1 MLDLLIRNGSVV
13 DGTGAPAR
21 PADVGVRDGR
31 IVALGRADESARRTI
46 DADGLTVTPGFVDL
60 HAHYDAQVFWDQS
73 LSPSPLHGVT
83 TVVGGNCGLTLA
95 PVEPGDED
103 FLTRLLARV
112 EAIPVE
118 ALTAGVTFRWKT
130 FPEFLDVVESLP
142 LGLNIG
148 FMVGHSAIRR
158 AVMGAAASS
167 DAATSGAAGR
177 DAGAALARRSPPAA
191 SASPPR
197 TSSPRS
203 TATADRRRR
212 TSRPATSSSRSAKC
226 AAGIPAPA
234 SSSSPAPSSEASATR
249 TSSSWPTCRPRRT
262 AISTGTRRS

>member
-60 HAHYDAQVFWDQS
+60 HAHYDAQVFWDQA

-103 FLTRLLARV
+103 FLTRLLAQV

-130 FPEFLDVVESLP
+130 FSEFLDVVESLP
-142 LGLNIG
+142 LGPNIG

-167 DAATSGAAGR
+167 DAATPEQL
-177 DAGAALARRSPPAA
+177 DAMRALLVGG
-191 SASPPR
+191 
-197 TSSPRS
+197 
-203 TATADRRRR
+203 DRRRWPGILHR
-212 TSRPATSSSRSAKC
+212 ERRDPGRRRRATDASELRDSRRVRGAQRSVRL
-226 AAGIPAPA
+226 APRHQHRVHPRFLPPRVQRRGHRA
-234 SSSSPAPSSEASATR
+234 HGR
-249 TSSSWPTCRPRRT
+249 HVGCRRT